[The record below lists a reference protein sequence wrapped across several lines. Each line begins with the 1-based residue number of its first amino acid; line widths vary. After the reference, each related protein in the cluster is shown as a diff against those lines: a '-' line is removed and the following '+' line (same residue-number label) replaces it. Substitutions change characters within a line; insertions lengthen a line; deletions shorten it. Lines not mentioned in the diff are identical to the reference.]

1 VWHLYVEQ
9 TLQESGVEKI
19 NGFVLSSNKL
29 THKFVGLV
37 TSDLW
42 LDVARGPPVWPRCLK
57 HRCYAVGVKLIQGH
71 YHVNC
76 TYMDVTEIEY
86 GWTVNLAR

>member
-42 LDVARGPPVWPRCLK
+42 LDVAASLAALLETSLLCRRSQINTRPLSRKLYIYG
-57 HRCYAVGVKLIQGH
+57 CYRNRIWV
-71 YHVNC
+71 
-76 TYMDVTEIEY
+76 DS
-86 GWTVNLAR
+86 